1 MDTILN
7 IEEVAE
13 FLRVSDRTVRRLLA
27 ANEIPA
33 FKVGGTWRFRQED
46 LTAWIEERISKGK
59 EDLRELDSAS

>member
-27 ANEIPA
+27 ADELPA
-33 FKVGGTWRFRQED
+33 FKVGGAWRFRRED
-46 LTAWIEERISKGK
+46 LTAWIEERIAKGK
-59 EDLRELDSAS
+59 EDLQELDSAS

>member
-1 MDTILN
+1 MDTLLN

-13 FLRVSDRTVRRLLA
+13 LLRISNRTVRRLLA
-27 ANEIPA
+27 ADELSA

-46 LTAWIEERISKGK
+46 LDAWIEERVPKGK